1 MEAKR
6 KKFRRLGGDRR
17 NFSYATVAPDRRSG
31 RDRRLFDRR
40 DLKFERE

>member
-1 MEAKR
+1 MKAKR
-6 KKFRRLGGDRR
+6 WKVRRSDGDRR
-17 NFSYATVAPDRRSG
+17 NFSYVAVAPERRFG